1 MVRGRERGRERERE
15 RETEVEKEIGWES
28 RSGNGGI
35 QRSDE
40 RWRKKG
46 ERRYTHL

>member
-1 MVRGRERGRERERE
+1 MVRGRERERE
-15 RETEVEKEIGWES
+15 RERGREGETEVEKEIGWES

-40 RWRKKG
+40 
-46 ERRYTHL
+46 